1 MQRLHEYYRYVV
13 FLTAMFSIDVA
24 FWTSKMKQW
33 IRMRMGLK
41 VEGFEDELERTMRGL
56 AKSNFGI
63 DIAEN
68 AFEG

>member
-1 MQRLHEYYRYVV
+1 
-13 FLTAMFSIDVA
+13 MFSIDVA